1 MIRYELKDSVKQDAF
16 EKILPGFGDALQA
29 ACDEQFDDEFSHVC
43 VQLNHGG
50 GVLWDG
56 GVNIKKSAIC
66 TKEVYDPR
74 AWNNYPEVTPPEG
87 VVMRLEITE
96 APFDKGLE
104 GHKACATWLVRTF
117 EILDDDRK
125 TKINTTEGR
134 WYIVWRDSEPDEML
148 ETYGFTPEEK
158 IFKARFRPWDEES
171 AK

>member
-1 MIRYELKDSVKQDAF
+1 MTRYELKDKDKQAKYLAVFPDFLTALTNAMNHRDPETRWISVRSG
-16 EKILPGFGDALQA
+16 EY
-29 ACDEQFDDEFSHVC
+29 EYS
-43 VQLNHGG
+43 
-50 GVLWDG
+50 
-56 GVNIKKSAIC
+56 VNVYPE
-66 TKEVYDPR
+66 EVETFAEYNPH

-134 WYIVWRDSEPDEML
+134 WYLVWRDSEPDEML

-158 IFKARFRPWDEES
+158 IFKARFRPWDDEEA